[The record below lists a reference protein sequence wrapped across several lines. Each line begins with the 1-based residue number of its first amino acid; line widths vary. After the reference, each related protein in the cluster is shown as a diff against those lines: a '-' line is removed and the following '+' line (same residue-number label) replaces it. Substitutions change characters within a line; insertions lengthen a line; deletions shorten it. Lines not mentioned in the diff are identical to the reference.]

1 MFTGD
6 PIFTPLEFNSSLKV
20 VKNRIFRSSIS
31 GRFDNYDGSGT
42 HARINWE
49 EKFARGGPPGAP
61 GPGVGAII
69 SSYVPVSVRGR
80 ILPNFAMIDDDNK
93 IPFWRDVAERVH
105 QYTDKKTGVPCR
117 YILQLSHSGRQ
128 QDMGGVENMFKKS
141 MSSTSN
147 RDYFHGIL
155 CEAMSKKEIREV
167 VEQFGRGARRARE
180 AGLDGVETHSAN
192 GYLINQFLSS
202 GINDRTDEYGGSLEN
217 RARFLLEIVE
227 AIQREAGRDFH
238 LQCKINGADHNN
250 ALFPWYKA
258 GNTLD
263 EEIELCKMLERAGV
277 HAIHVSSGS
286 LFPHPR
292 NPAGGFPLEHLQRH
306 YPTMM
311 ASGTLTRRN
320 DWIFS
325 TPVLGP
331 LFGWWWQHRR
341 GKGPIQG
348 INIEYAAAIRKA
360 LKIPVICTGGFQDG
374 AYIREVLSGGKT
386 DAVSIARPLIANN
399 DLVQYFER
407 GEEVP
412 ENLRCTYC
420 NKCCYN
426 DIALPLACWELSRFD
441 GNYEEM
447 MKTAMSVYRNSSFPD
462 DPKVKWDRK
471 PLDIVQ

>member
-1 MFTGD
+1 MPIAD
-6 PIFTPLEFNSSLKV
+6 PIFEPLEFGSGLK

-49 EKFARGGPPGAP
+49 EKFARGG
-61 GPGVGAII
+61 VGAII
-69 SSYVPVSVRGR
+69 SSYVPVHVRGR
-80 ILPNFAMIDDDNK
+80 ILPNFAMIDSDAK
-93 IPFWRDVAERVH
+93 IPFWRAVGERVH
-105 QYTDKKTGVPCR
+105 RYTDANGVPCR
-117 YILQLSHSGRQ
+117 YIMQLSHSGRQ
-128 QDMGGVENMFKKS
+128 QDMGGVENLYKKAQ
-141 MSSTSN
+141 SSTSE

-155 CEAMSKKEIREV
+155 CQAMSKNEIREV
-167 VEQFGRGARRARE
+167 VEWFGRGACRARE

-202 GINDRTDEYGGSLEN
+202 GINDRRDEYGGSLEN
-217 RARFLLEIVE
+217 RARFLLEIVD
-227 AIQREAGRDFH
+227 AIQRFAGKDFH

-258 GNTLD
+258 GNTL
-263 EEIELCKMLERAGV
+263 EEGVELCKMLEQAGV

-292 NPAGGFPLEHLQRH
+292 NPAGGFPVLHVQRS
-306 YPTMM
+306 YPTLL

-325 TPVLGP
+325 SPILGP

-348 INIEYAAAIRKA
+348 INIEYAAAIKKA

-374 AYIREVLSGGKT
+374 SYIRQVIREGKT

-399 DLVQYFER
+399 DLVKYFER

-420 NKCCYN
+420 NKCCYS

-441 GNYEEM
+441 GNYDKM
-447 MKTAMSVYRNSSFPD
+447 METAMSVYRDSCFEDAASGEC
-462 DPKVKWDRK
+462 DRK
-471 PLDIVQ
+471 SLPVV